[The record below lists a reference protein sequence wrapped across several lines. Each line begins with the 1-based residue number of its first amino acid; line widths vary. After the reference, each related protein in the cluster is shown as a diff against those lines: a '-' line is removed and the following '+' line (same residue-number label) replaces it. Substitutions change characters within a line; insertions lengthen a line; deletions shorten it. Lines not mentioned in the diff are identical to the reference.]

1 MDDKSSDNKP
11 IDARNHAINPLE
23 WIVMELPANPN
34 RLILTGYDEYGRP
47 MSEEEEKLHAS
58 SNRVWQ
64 LDDESS
70 YDSLQLDQSLAFG
83 IEGGLF

>member
-1 MDDKSSDNKP
+1 MC
-11 IDARNHAINPLE
+11 R
-23 WIVMELPANPN
+23 
-34 RLILTGYDEYGRP
+34 YYEYGRP